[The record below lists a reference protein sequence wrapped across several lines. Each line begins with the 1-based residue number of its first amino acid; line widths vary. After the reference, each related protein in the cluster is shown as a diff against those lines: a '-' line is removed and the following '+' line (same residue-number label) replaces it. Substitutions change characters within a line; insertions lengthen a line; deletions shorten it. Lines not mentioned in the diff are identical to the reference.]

1 MKKVIKRVPCK
12 LVCKWPNVNILS
24 KQTIIT
30 ILLVIIAMT
39 GQAQTK
45 TATVTGY
52 SPALKD
58 GTLVF
63 AGTDSPIPVVDTVQ
77 AGRFAYTLPVEKFT
91 ESYLSFMGEGCPNSH
106 TLIFLR
112 PGVTVKVTGSDCFN
126 PLWKVDSPIPE
137 QQTQNRLTEYCR
149 DVLTERMQMDLAK
162 ESHEKRDS
170 VTMKWMKQQMDI
182 LPSLPV
188 DAATVRALLGISET
202 ATYTKDFPYMEQ
214 LKEVEKTIA
223 ARAPKGF
230 EEKLAEIHYNIYPP
244 VLQMGEETADAE
256 PLDMQGLNN
265 IYPPRVLHVGEEAV
279 DTELFDMQ
287 GKKHH
292 LFEAFANGKYV
303 LLDFWDIGC
312 GPCRKSEPEMREIYK
327 RMNGKLEIV
336 GINLD
341 KLSTWQKNYFSSR
354 IVWKNWND
362 GKMGNSA
369 KRRYHDSG
377 AVPYYV
383 LISPDKRI
391 VWKAMGYGPGL
402 FFGMADAINSLRQD
416 NSANLQLAIRQVDTD
431 DRGTTIRFRY
441 YCHKNYWFR
450 IVKDSYLEAN
460 GKKYKLTAADGIK
473 LDENNFPTEKAT
485 DAAEEI
491 LSDLRYS
498 DFTLTFEPFEN
509 IPTTFDFKEGDS
521 EGAFVIHNISVE

>member
-1 MKKVIKRVPCK
+1 MNMKKVIKRVPCK

-24 KQTIIT
+24 KQAIIT

-149 DVLTERMQMDLAK
+149 DVLTERMRMDLAK

-230 EEKLAEIHYNIYPP
+230 EEKLAEILRRTRKTCVGLWTPMMQNPSTCKDRIIYIHHASFMWVRKLWIPSSSICKGRNTICSKLLP
-244 VLQMGEETADAE
+244 MENMYCSISGTSVADRAE
-256 PLDMQGLNN
+256 SPN
-265 IYPPRVLHVGEEAV
+265 
-279 DTELFDMQ
+279 
-287 GKKHH
+287 
-292 LFEAFANGKYV
+292 
-303 LLDFWDIGC
+303 
-312 GPCRKSEPEMREIYK
+312 
-327 RMNGKLEIV
+327 
-336 GINLD
+336 
-341 KLSTWQKNYFSSR
+341 
-354 IVWKNWND
+354 
-362 GKMGNSA
+362 
-369 KRRYHDSG
+369 RR
-377 AVPYYV
+377 
-383 LISPDKRI
+383 
-391 VWKAMGYGPGL
+391 
-402 FFGMADAINSLRQD
+402 
-416 NSANLQLAIRQVDTD
+416 
-431 DRGTTIRFRY
+431 
-441 YCHKNYWFR
+441 
-450 IVKDSYLEAN
+450 
-460 GKKYKLTAADGIK
+460 
-473 LDENNFPTEKAT
+473 
-485 DAAEEI
+485 
-491 LSDLRYS
+491 
-498 DFTLTFEPFEN
+498 
-509 IPTTFDFKEGDS
+509 
-521 EGAFVIHNISVE
+521 